1 MEPIIGIIGGMGPKA
16 TLDFYGKL
24 LKKFGATTDQGHPRV
39 LIDSNTKVP
48 DRTTYILNGG
58 QDPLPE
64 LVRSAKIL
72 IEGGA
77 TILAMPCNTAHY
89 FYNGIM
95 DAIDDES
102 IRFIHMID
110 ETGRYLKKNGI
121 ESVMLL
127 ATQGTYSTN
136 LYQKALIRHGIEV
149 VVPNTSI
156 QDDLMT
162 MIYDLKK
169 GRDKFEKEELVHII
183 EEAKRLELNGIIL
196 GCTEL
201 PLIFESAGMSDHAV
215 DATSVLVQATI
226 DEFHRK
232 SMAAAN
238 IKICSRQE

>member
-24 LKKFGATTDQGHPRV
+24 LKNFGATTDQGHPRV

-58 QDPLPE
+58 QNPLPE
-64 LVRSAKIL
+64 LVKSAKVL
-72 IEGGA
+72 IDGGA

-89 FYNGIM
+89 FYTGIVE
-95 DAIDDES
+95 AIDNES
-102 IRFIHMID
+102 ITFIHMID
-110 ETGRYLKKNGI
+110 ETGRYLKRNNI
-121 ESVMLL
+121 DRVLLL

-136 LYQKALIRHGIEV
+136 LYQKALKNHEIEV
-149 VVPNTSI
+149 VVPNESI
-156 QDDLMT
+156 QNDLMK

-169 GRDKFEKEELVHII
+169 GRDRFEKEELVHII
-183 EEAKRLELNGIIL
+183 EEARRLELKGIVL

-201 PLIFESAGMSDHAV
+201 PLIFESAGMSDQAV

-226 DEFHRK
+226 DEFYKK
-232 SMAAAN
+232 SMTVK
-238 IKICSRQE
+238 KI